1 MKHYV
6 APFYII
12 FFSSFL
18 SPILD
23 FPLYLAGIDIVWL
36 SKVPLVSLFLLALVF
51 HLTRPIKISGE
62 SILFAFAGS
71 VAFIIGVF
79 EYQFTRP
86 AFVTHFYASL
96 MPIISISFG
105 RYFCKFCN
113 DEVFNSFYRLMEKVF
128 YLQVFI
134 LIAYFYFYY
143 IQGTWSYFGFGT
155 GIGLASVYMLSVQKK
170 YRFLLGVIFDL
181 LSGKR
186 SGVIAVISVTVIY
199 YLRVRHNS
207 RFLIATSFFLLAL
220 MLLVLKDIGIFS
232 DIFRRFELIAD
243 FDIADATA
251 IFISTGGRLTEVFSI
266 IDFLGENNYR
276 WFIGSGMGAQYLF
289 FDPRDGFQPELFH
302 YAHFSPFGYIFLF
315 GVPFTILFYA
325 FLFFRVTRGQI
336 LAGNFFYLGFLFL
349 IITSFFGS
357 NLFIDPRIWI
367 FYGIVI
373 QLVHD
378 KRGSI

>member
-1 MKHYV
+1 MKRYV

-23 FPLYLAGIDIVWL
+23 FPLYLAEVDIVWL

-51 HLTRPIKISGE
+51 HLTRPIKVSGE

-71 VAFIIGVF
+71 LALIIGIF

-86 AFVTHFYASL
+86 AFLTHFYASL

-105 RYFCKFCN
+105 RHFCKFC
-113 DEVFNSFYRLMEKVF
+113 DSEVLNSFGRLMEKIF

-134 LIAYFYFYY
+134 LLAYFYFYY

-155 GIGLASVYMLSVQKK
+155 GIGLASIYMLSVQKK
-170 YRFLLGVIFDL
+170 YSFLLGVFFDL

-186 SGVIAVISVTVIY
+186 SGFIAVISVTVLY
-199 YLRVRHNS
+199 YLRRPQNS
-207 RFLIATSFFLLAL
+207 RFIIGASFFLLAL
-220 MLLVLKDIGIFS
+220 MLLMLKDVGVFR

-243 FDIADATA
+243 FDISDATA

-266 IDFLGENNYR
+266 IDFLDERSYR

-315 GVPFTILFYA
+315 GVPFTVLFYC
-325 FLFFRVTRGQI
+325 FLFVRVLRGQI
-336 LAGNFFYLGFLFL
+336 LVGNFFYLGFLFL

-357 NLFIDPRIWI
+357 NLFIDPRIWF
-367 FYGIVI
+367 FYGFVI
-373 QLVHD
+373 QLVQD
-378 KRGSI
+378 KRFFV